1 MVFPLVVTGIARQSL
16 EGNRVDFKLSL
27 MRAKWGKMPS
37 PRRKVIPV
45 AKTSS
50 TAELHD
56 ARSHWEVLLGILRNA
71 EPDAEV
77 TCPPAGNPL
86 RSAIPR

>member
-1 MVFPLVVTGIARQSL
+1 MVFPQVVTAIARQSP
-16 EGNRVDFKLSL
+16 EGNRVDFKLFL

-50 TAELHD
+50 TASCTM
-56 ARSHWEVLLGILRNA
+56 REVIGRYSS
-71 EPDAEV
+71 V
-77 TCPPAGNPL
+77 F
-86 RSAIPR
+86 SATLSP